1 MLRINATVH
10 RWCRGNGNVS
20 ILVVPVS
27 DVAIY
32 SADITQ
38 SFTREVLADPSSI
51 LSRCVCPANPTILC
65 GCAASPFPAGI
76 DTNVTQLLGRE
87 PPKLDRTSPLQ
98 PITLPVSREVDG
110 NLVTRCVCS
119 AAEACGCVQTIADL
133 DPALFNSTNSL

>member
-1 MLRINATVH
+1 M
-10 RWCRGNGNVS
+10 
-20 ILVVPVS
+20 
-27 DVAIY
+27 AIY

-98 PITLPVSREVDG
+98 PIILPVSREVDLERREAPKLDRTSPLQPITLPVSREVDG